1 MSIEFREVR
10 RGEVDDALTFAAAQ
24 GATIDA
30 QTLQPNLS
38 LVAINAE
45 QTTLGSALHHVDAD
59 GRRHIA
65 VHLDPSVNPGLAR
78 LLIDRALRKAEAAGF
93 ATAHVQIDHASTE
106 HDTWNGANWLRR
118 LRPAIKVPTE
128 TPPAETPAP
137 KADATPPT
145 SAGDIKAGDTDSQ
158 AA

>member
-1 MSIEFREVR
+1 MAIEFREVR
-10 RGEVDDALTFAAAQ
+10 RGEMEAALTFAAAQ

-30 QTLQPNLS
+30 AALQPHLS

-45 QTTLGSALHHVDAD
+45 QTTLGSALHHIGAD

-65 VHLDPSVNPGLAR
+65 VHLDPNINPGLAR
-78 LLIDRALRKAEAAGF
+78 LLIDRALRKAEAANL
-93 ATAHVQIDHASTE
+93 ATTHVQIDRDSAE

-118 LRPAIKVPTE
+118 LRPAIVAPAAPQPTTE
-128 TPPAETPAP
+128 PDKPAAITDEDGAPPQTPGSE
-137 KADATPPT
+137 
-145 SAGDIKAGDTDSQ
+145 